1 MNKALF
7 GIFFILVFSLLLAG
21 CAKENASADNG
32 QQNIQ
37 DGETGKDNSNNPD
50 ILDNQDISDSSDTY
64 VDEQIIDE
72 NESVEI
78 GEMI

>member
-7 GIFFILVFSLLLAG
+7 GIFFIFVISLLLAG
-21 CAKENASADNG
+21 CTKEKAPADGG
-32 QQNIQ
+32 QQNIPE
-37 DGETGKDNSNNPD
+37 GETANDTSD
-50 ILDNQDISDSSDTY
+50 ISGTSDSSDTY
-64 VDEQIIDE
+64 VDEQILDE

>member
-7 GIFFILVFSLLLAG
+7 GIFFILVLSLLLVG
-21 CAKENASADNG
+21 CTKENVPVNNE

-37 DGETGKDNSNNPD
+37 DGETAKDTS
-50 ILDNQDISDSSDTY
+50 DISDNSDMY
-64 VDEQIIDE
+64 VDEQILDE